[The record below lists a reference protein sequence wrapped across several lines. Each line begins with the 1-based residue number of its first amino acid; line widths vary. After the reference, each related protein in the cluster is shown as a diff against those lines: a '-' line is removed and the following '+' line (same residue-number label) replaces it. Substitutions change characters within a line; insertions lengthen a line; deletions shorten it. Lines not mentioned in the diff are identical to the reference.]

1 MFMINKELNSNAGLK
16 MEERRCHQVRS
27 RFVRSTAFQPYQGG
41 QTALIG
47 TTPVHAVDGCR
58 PRATAPR
65 EKKVSLIS
73 RMMIRKFRIP
83 SRLSIAVNPV
93 ARALSPRGFI
103 CAGTSAKMRLIPGF
117 PWRS

>member
-1 MFMINKELNSNAGLK
+1 MINKELNSNAGLK
-16 MEERRCHQVRS
+16 MEEGRCHQVRS
-27 RFVRSTAFQPYQGG
+27 RFDRSTAFQPYQSG
-41 QTALIG
+41 QTAVIG

-58 PRATAPR
+58 PRATEHR
-65 EKKVSLIS
+65 GEKALLVSQI
-73 RMMIRKFRIP
+73 MNRKFRIP
-83 SRLSIAVNPV
+83 NHVSIALNPV